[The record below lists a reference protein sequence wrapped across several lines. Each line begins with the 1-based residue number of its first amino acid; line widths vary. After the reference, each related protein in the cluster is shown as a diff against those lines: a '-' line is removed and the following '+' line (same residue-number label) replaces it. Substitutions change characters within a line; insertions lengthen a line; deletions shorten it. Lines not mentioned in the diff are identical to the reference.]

1 MAQHHRDSNANPSSA
16 FESIQ
21 PTTPEPM
28 PPVISVSGS
37 LQAPPPQPLRIDS
50 LQRRQW
56 RRDRE
61 SENVWQQE
69 RSEQQRRE
77 YLWRKQFELHL
88 ERQRLDGEEQSLQQA
103 WDTLPQPASRLSCL
117 LIMLVMIAGSI
128 TLVALYPALVIPLI
142 IILLI
147 VARRR
152 RRHRWQPGPRADW
165 VAQERYRI
173 QSRIAW
179 IDARI
184 TSIKQEEQSIAQEL
198 LASGASQEEH
208 PQR

>member
-1 MAQHHRDSNANPSSA
+1 
-16 FESIQ
+16 
-21 PTTPEPM
+21 
-28 PPVISVSGS
+28 
-37 LQAPPPQPLRIDS
+37 LRIDS

-56 RRDRE
+56 RRDWE
-61 SENVWQQE
+61 SEYVWQQK

-88 ERQRLDGEEQSLQQA
+88 EQQCLDGEEQSLQQA
-103 WDTLPQPASRLSCL
+103 WDTLPQPALRLSRL

-128 TLVALYPALVIPLI
+128 MLVVLYPALVIPLI

-147 VARRR
+147 IAKGR

-198 LASGASQEEH
+198 LTSGASQEEH

>member
-1 MAQHHRDSNANPSSA
+1 M
-16 FESIQ
+16 Q
-21 PTTPEPM
+21 PTTSEPM
-28 PPVISVSGS
+28 PPVISVCGS

-56 RRDRE
+56 RRDWE
-61 SENVWQQE
+61 SEYVWQQK

-88 ERQRLDGEEQSLQQA
+88 EQQCLDGEEQSLQQA
-103 WDTLPQPASRLSCL
+103 WDTLPQPALRLSRL

-128 TLVALYPALVIPLI
+128 MLVVLYPALVIPLI

-147 VARRR
+147 IAKGR

-198 LASGASQEEH
+198 LTSGASQEEH

>member
-1 MAQHHRDSNANPSSA
+1 
-16 FESIQ
+16 
-21 PTTPEPM
+21 M
-28 PPVISVSGS
+28 PPVISVCGS

-56 RRDRE
+56 RRDWE
-61 SENVWQQE
+61 SEYVWQQK

-88 ERQRLDGEEQSLQQA
+88 EQQCLDGEEQSLQQA
-103 WDTLPQPASRLSCL
+103 WDTLPQPALRLSRL

-128 TLVALYPALVIPLI
+128 MLVVLYPALVIPLI

-147 VARRR
+147 IAKGR

-198 LASGASQEEH
+198 LTSGASQEEH